1 MVMGGLSCVGYYYL
15 YNFLKNQHSLKP
27 KTTDGLEK
35 RQAMKTFEDI
45 GGCSQAKESILE
57 VIDYIRDPEYFKSL
71 GVRMPKGVLMYGPPG
86 TGKTLIAKAAATEAG
101 IPMIYDSGSAFVE
114 IYVGLGA
121 KRIRDLFNE
130 ARQFKEPCMIFID
143 EIDAIGYKRQ
153 PGGLMGHANREQET
167 ALN

>member
-1 MVMGGLSCVGYYYL
+1 MR
-15 YNFLKNQHSLKP
+15 P
-27 KTTDGLEK
+27 KTTDELEK

-57 VIDYIRDPEYFKSL
+57 VIDYIRDPEYFKNL

-130 ARQFKEPCMIFID
+130 AR
-143 EIDAIGYKRQ
+143 
-153 PGGLMGHANREQET
+153 
-167 ALN
+167 